1 MTTASIDWPAVES
14 YYRNCRSYKKTADK
28 FGLPVNTVRT
38 RARRGKWTPD
48 EHPVFIEC
56 SPLRALH
63 NLTEKTTFEVY
74 PWDEEPCER
83 SRLVGKAEYRAYITD
98 ASTKDCLYSGFVG
111 QAANLRVAHDNP
123 PALLRAVVADY
134 DTVISDEQR
143 TKMAQKLA
151 VPPTYVSSSYSGG
164 THAVWLLE
172 KPIPL
177 LPDAEMVAALLLA
190 IKSDL
195 KLGHAFGALD
205 SNAFFNASQ
214 YIQLGWSWEQIS
226 DKAVSEERTHVWLSK
241 ALAKTRGQRSCPIPL
256 SHVAREVE
264 RRFPGRWSGA
274 FEFGARGVRFW
285 DPSADNPTAAVVTE
299 NGMLCY
305 TGPTRFM
312 SWEAI
317 FGADFA
323 AEWEEASVG
332 RALKEIYF
340 CNNTFY
346 VLGSTTTDNGEN
358 VREWLPVNRVNVETL
373 LSTRYGL
380 RSKASKDEDMSE
392 VKAVVGRIIELNK
405 VGAVAPIVYND
416 NVVVQMGGMSCLN
429 TSFVRVAE
437 PDMEKGSSWGDGF
450 PWTAA
455 FLERLFPA
463 PKGVPNTQLER
474 FVAEWAYAYRHAHAH
489 NPKQG
494 RVIFIVGP
502 PGTGKNFLT
511 ERIYGATMGGYTDAS
526 NYLLGRTRFTGNLF
540 NVGAWICND
549 SVAGGDAKE
558 RKVYTANLKQLA
570 ANQTHCCEAKF
581 KNAVD
586 IRWSGRVLITLN
598 ADARSQELLP
608 DLDVSNSDKVSLYK
622 TGNDTLNA
630 PEAERKVREE
640 LPALCAYLLKLDF
653 PEHCKGDVRW
663 GVAGFLHPDLL
674 REAKESGSTASFWQ
688 VLEQFLESAFTV
700 SKEESLHGTSTWWL
714 RQLLAEDGMKELLG
728 ITSPCSFGRNMA
740 SLAATGAYPITYR
753 DTNRGREW
761 CVNRKAY
768 MEYRNGVPGD
778 RKEGRE

>member
-1 MTTASIDWPAVES
+1 MSSPSIDWADVKA
-14 YYRNCRSYKKTADK
+14 YYQECRSYKQAAEK
-28 FGLPVNTVRT
+28 FGVPVNTVRT

-56 SPLRALH
+56 SPLRALY

-74 PWDEEPCER
+74 PWDEPPCDR
-83 SRLVGKAEYRAYITD
+83 SRFAGKAEYRTYITD
-98 ASTKDCLYSGFVG
+98 AGTKDCLYSGFVG
-111 QAANLRVAHDNP
+111 QAANVRVGHDNP

-134 DTVISDEQR
+134 DTVMSDEQR
-143 TKMAQKLA
+143 MKMVSKLA
-151 VPPTYVSSSYSGG
+151 VPPTYISTSFSGG
-164 THAVWLLE
+164 THAVWVLE

-177 LPDAEMVAALLLA
+177 LPDEEMVSALLLT
-190 IKSDL
+190 IKTDL

-205 SNAFFNASQ
+205 ANAFFNAAQ
-214 YIQLGWSWEQIS
+214 YIQLGWDWQQTGETPI
-226 DKAVSEERTHVWLSK
+226 SEERTHVWLSK
-241 ALAKTRGQRSCPIPL
+241 ALAKTRGQRKCPIPL

-264 RRFPGRWSGA
+264 KRYPGRWNGD

-285 DPSADNPTAAVVTE
+285 DPVADNPTAAVVTE

-305 TGPTRFM
+305 TGPVRFM

-317 FGADFA
+317 FGAEFA
-323 AEWEEASVG
+323 SEWEEASVG

-340 CNNTFY
+340 CSNTFY
-346 VLGSTTTDNGEN
+346 VLGSTTTDSGEN
-358 VREWLPVNRVNVETL
+358 VQEWLPVNRVNVETL

-380 RSKASKDEDMSE
+380 RSKAAKDEDMSE
-392 VKAVVGRIIELNK
+392 VKEVVGRIIELNK

-416 NVVVQMGGMSCLN
+416 NVVVEVGGMSCLN
-429 TSFVRVAE
+429 TSFVKVAA
-437 PDMEKGSSWGDGF
+437 PDMNKGNEWSDGF

-463 PKGVPNTQLER
+463 PKGEQNVQLDR
-474 FVAEWAYAYRHAHAH
+474 FMAEWAYAYRYAHAH
-489 NPKQG
+489 KPKQG

-526 NYLLGRTRFTGNLF
+526 NYLLGRTRFTGSLF

-608 DLDVSNSDKVSLYK
+608 DLDVSNADKVSLYK
-622 TGNDTLNA
+622 TGNVTLND
-630 PEAERKVREE
+630 PDAERMVREE
-640 LPALCAYLLKLDF
+640 LPALCAYLLKYDF

-663 GVAGFLHPDLL
+663 GVAGYLHPDLL

-688 VLEQFLESAFTV
+688 VLDQFLESTFAA
-700 SKEESLHGTSTWWL
+700 SKDDLHGTSTWWL
-714 RQLLAEDGMKELLG
+714 SQLLAVDGIRDLLG
-728 ITSPCSFGRNMA
+728 VSSPCSFGRNMA
-740 SLAATGAYPITYR
+740 SLAAAGTYPITYR

-761 CVNRKAY
+761 CVARAAY
-768 MEYRNGVPGD
+768 MAYRNGTPSG
-778 RKEGRE
+778 KEGRV